1 MRYKCRMLFVAL
13 LVLITVFG
21 CASTGSTKD
30 IQQAPYTAEYE
41 TVGYRFVYTT
51 TEEGDLKINFIDFFS
66 DAECEKGIELAT
78 SLLPK
83 GSTGSITGPGEVTI
97 ELAKALD
104 EASFNAFVDTMNAN
118 IKNYF

>member
-1 MRYKCRMLFVAL
+1 MKYKFRMLFVAL

-21 CASTGSTKD
+21 CASTGSTKT

-51 TEEGDLKINFIDFFS
+51 TEEGDLRINFIDFFS

-78 SLLPK
+78 SVLPK
-83 GSTGSITGPGEVTI
+83 GSTGSVTGPGEVTI
-97 ELAKALD
+97 TLAKALD
-104 EASFNAFVDTMNAN
+104 KASFEAFVEAMNTN
-118 IKNYF
+118 IDNYF